1 MTIAT
6 WRWTIALT
14 NDGHRFK
21 NGEWRCADCRRTAFD
36 LIENRWPCM
45 SPTVEGGYLFVG
57 GPLDGQWI
65 EMPIAVKTWA
75 VPIPAYYPAAVTDDG
90 PEETEVVHYT
100 LKKRDDKP
108 ILAYVFEG

>member
-1 MTIAT
+1 MNST

-21 NGEWRCADCRRTAFD
+21 GGEWRCADCRRTAFD
-36 LIENRWPCM
+36 LIEHRWPCM
-45 SPTVEGGYLFVG
+45 SPTVDSGYLFVG

-65 EMPIAVKTWA
+65 HIPNAVKTWT
-75 VPIPAYYPAAVTDDG
+75 VPIPEPTPRIVTDDG
-90 PEETEVVHYT
+90 PGPEVVHYV

-108 ILAYVFEG
+108 ILAYVYEG